1 VDKGNGIP
9 VEQPRYLF
17 FRGEKIKDRN
27 REECWNRFGQ
37 GVLFNRVLFIVAID
51 LEAVNVV

>member
-37 GVLFNRVLFIVAID
+37 GVLFNGVLFIVAID

>member
-1 VDKGNGIP
+1 VDKQNGIL

-17 FRGEKIKDRN
+17 FRGKKIKDRN
-27 REECWNRFGQ
+27 REECWNSFGQ
-37 GVLFNRVLFIVAID
+37 EVLFNRVLFIVTID